1 MWTEKFITAFFF
13 FFFNNPI
20 AQVKTWFQ
28 NRRMKHKK
36 QLRKTQEEQ
45 KAAGDSDRSLENSGA
60 SELHDKSAG
69 DAKDAM
75 SPDRYTVDENE
86 DEVDIEDDICSPE
99 HLL

>member
-1 MWTEKFITAFFF
+1 
-13 FFFNNPI
+13 
-20 AQVKTWFQ
+20 
-28 NRRMKHKK
+28 MKHKK

-45 KAAGDSDRSLENSGA
+45 KTPGDSSLESSSA

-69 DAKDAM
+69 DAKDGM

-86 DEVDIEDDICSPE
+86 DEVDIEDDMCSPE